1 MIKMKF
7 GLGTYALAWSIGV
20 PGNLPEKPM
29 DLYEFLDVAH
39 RYDFNL
45 VQIGD
50 NLPLHHFSAKEIAKL
65 KKYANSKGVSLEV
78 GTRGLMPD
86 NIYRHLEIAE
96 ILDSPILRVV
106 IDQKGFEPEL
116 SEIHD
121 IVRNLIPELE
131 KRNISLAIE
140 NHDRF
145 KASEFLKIIQ
155 QANSPFVGICLDP
168 VNSIGAD
175 EGFETV
181 FKTLAP
187 HTINFHLKDY
197 TIQRKPHMMGFEISG
212 APAGQGWLDLDQ
224 IISTLIKYGKC
235 RSLILE
241 LWPEAEDKIEL
252 TIKKEQEWVRQSAQY
267 LFEKFKQHIS

>member
-39 RYDFNL
+39 RYGFNL

-50 NLPLHHFSAKEIAKL
+50 NLPLHHFSAKEIVEL

-86 NIYRHLEIAE
+86 NVYRHLEIAE
-96 ILDSPILRVV
+96 ILDSSILRVV

-145 KASEFLKIIQ
+145 KAFEFLKIIQ
-155 QANSPFVGICLDP
+155 QAKSPFVGICLDP

-181 FKTLAP
+181 FKTLTP

-197 TIQRKPHMMGFEISG
+197 TIRRKPHMMGFDISG
-212 APAGQGWLDLDQ
+212 APAGQGRLDLDQ
-224 IISTLIKYGKC
+224 IFSTLTKYGKC